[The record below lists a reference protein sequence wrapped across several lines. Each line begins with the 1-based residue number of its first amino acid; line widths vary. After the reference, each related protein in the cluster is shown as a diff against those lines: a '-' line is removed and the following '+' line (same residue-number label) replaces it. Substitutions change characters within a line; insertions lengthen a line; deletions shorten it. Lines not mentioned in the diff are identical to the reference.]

1 MEGGALTSDLPTAWT
16 AGYQYPPPMPRGA
29 IAGLLAVA
37 GVLAVLSLVPTGA
50 AEEEKD
56 GDNTKALSYL
66 PPGGM
71 LLVQLPTD
79 FHSDEFRTLDARI
92 ARRLIGGRIAPI
104 IEDVAEDADLTYDR
118 EVRPQL
124 GNDLA
129 VAVRWPALRGGQGF
143 VGALQV
149 NDPPALRRVLDGNR
163 FLRSDG
169 DASGARLY
177 RPKESREAFLAI
189 EEDMLIVADTE
200 RRLRRALAR
209 HDSGAGMNDVAFR
222 ARLGDLPRDALI
234 RIVGDVQPLFD
245 QRELRRLRRIPWVRA
260 LRTMSATL
268 GASEREI
275 QAEGALEADP
285 SQIGPGD
292 LPIQPGRESP
302 ALVGSLRQFAGAS
315 VNQSQTTV
323 FLLRAARAAF
333 PRSRFVRD
341 VRRLERAHKL
351 NFEREVLRQFN
362 GPSATLLAPN
372 GRFAARSAVQ
382 DPRRLAQT
390 IRKIAP
396 DLGRVIEDLE
406 ALESTG
412 LSLLLLFAPDAPISH
427 GVLGRS
433 RVKLERLPGQRDFYR
448 LKGLRRGPG
457 QVYFGLHNGVFV
469 VGSSERRAKQMA
481 TAPAQRRL
489 GTSGSSATLA
499 DLGAM
504 REAIERATGIDPGR
518 LGQMLGSI
526 EATPARLRGK
536 LTLELR

>member
-1 MEGGALTSDLPTAWT
+1 MSRL
-16 AGYQYPPPMPRGA
+16 A
-29 IAGLLAVA
+29 IAGMLAVA
-37 GVLAVLSLVPTGA
+37 AVLAGFSLVPTGA
-50 AEEEKD
+50 AQDEPKR
-56 GDNTKALSYL
+56 DNTKALSYL

-71 LLVQLPTD
+71 LLAQLPTD
-79 FHSDEFRTLDARI
+79 LHSDEFRTLDARI
-92 ARRLIGGRIAPI
+92 VRRLVGIRVAPLL
-104 IEDVAEDADLTYDR
+104 EDAAEEADLTYDR

-129 VAVRWPALRGGQGF
+129 VAVRWSAVAGGQGF

-149 NDPPALRRVLDGNR
+149 KDPPALRRVLDGNR
-163 FLRSDG
+163 FLRFDG
-169 DASGARLY
+169 DAAGARLY
-177 RPKESREAFLAI
+177 RAEDGGGAFLAL
-189 EEDMLIVADTE
+189 EEDMLVAADSGP
-200 RRLRRALAR
+200 RLRRALAR
-209 HDSGAGMNDVAFR
+209 HDSNAGMNDVAFR
-222 ARLGDLPRDALI
+222 DRLGDLPRDALI
-234 RIVGDVQPLFD
+234 RVVGDLQPMFD
-245 QRELRRLRRIPWVRA
+245 LRELRRLRRIPWVRA

-268 GASEREI
+268 GASHQEI
-275 QAEGALEADP
+275 RAEGKLEADG

-292 LPIQPGRESP
+292 LPIQPGGDPP

-341 VRRLERAHKL
+341 VRRLERVHKL
-351 NFEREVLRQFN
+351 NFEQEVLRQFN

-382 DPRRLAQT
+382 DPRRLART
-390 IRKIAP
+390 IRRLAP

-406 ALESTG
+406 ALESSG

-433 RVKLERLPGQRDFYR
+433 RVKVERLAGQRDFYR

-457 QVYFGLHNGVFV
+457 QVYFGLHQGVFV
-469 VGSSERRAKQMA
+469 IGSSERRAKKMA
-481 TAPAQRRL
+481 TAPTQPRL
-489 GTSGSSATLA
+489 GVRGSSVTLA

-504 REAIERATGIDPGR
+504 RESIRRAAGIDLGR
-518 LGQMLGSI
+518 LGRMVGSLD
-526 EATPARLRGK
+526 ATPARLHGK
-536 LTLELR
+536 LTVELR

>member
-1 MEGGALTSDLPTAWT
+1 
-16 AGYQYPPPMPRGA
+16 MPRLA
-29 IAGLLAVA
+29 IAGLLVVA
-37 GVLAVLSLVPTGA
+37 AVLAALALVPAGA
-50 AEEEKD
+50 AQEETRR
-56 GDNTKALSYL
+56 DNTKALSYL

-71 LLVQLPTD
+71 LLAQLPTD

-92 ARRLIGGRIAPI
+92 VRRVLGTRFAPLF
-104 IEDVAEDADLTYDR
+104 EDAVEDADLTYDR

-129 VAVRWPALRGGQGF
+129 VAVRWPAFAGGQGL
-143 VGALQV
+143 VAALQV
-149 NDPPALRRVLDGNR
+149 KDPPALRRVLDANG
-163 FLRSDG
+163 FLRFDG

-177 RPKESREAFLAI
+177 RAEDERDAFLALD
-189 EEDMLIVADTE
+189 EDVLVAADSE

-209 HDSGAGMNDVAFR
+209 HDSNAGMNDVAFR
-222 ARLGDLPRDALI
+222 DRLGDLPRDALI
-234 RIVGDVQPLFD
+234 RVVADVQPLFD

-260 LRTMSATL
+260 LRTGSATL
-268 GASEREI
+268 GASESRREI
-275 QAEGALEADP
+275 RAEAALETDA
-285 SQIGPGD
+285 SQIGPND
-292 LPIQPGRESP
+292 LPIQPGQAPP

-341 VRRLERAHKL
+341 VRRLERLHKL
-351 NFEREVLRQFN
+351 NFEQEVLRQFN

-382 DPRRLAQT
+382 DPRRLART
-390 IRKIAP
+390 IRRLAP

-457 QVYFGLHNGVFV
+457 QVYFGLHEGVFV
-469 VGSSERRAKQMA
+469 IGSSERRAKQMA
-481 TAPAQRRL
+481 TAPAKAPA
-489 GTSGSSATLA
+489 GVKGASTTVA

-504 REAIERATGIDPGR
+504 RKAIQRAAGIDLGR
-518 LGQMLGSI
+518 LGQMLGSL
-526 EATPARLRGK
+526 EATPARLHGK
-536 LTLELR
+536 LTVELR

>member
-1 MEGGALTSDLPTAWT
+1 
-16 AGYQYPPPMPRGA
+16 MPRFV
-29 IAGLLAVA
+29 IAGLLAAA
-37 GVLAVLSLVPTGA
+37 GVLAALALVPTGA
-50 AEEEKD
+50 ADEETER
-56 GDNTKALSYL
+56 DNTKALSYL

-71 LLVQLPTD
+71 LLAQVSTD
-79 FHSDEFRTLDARI
+79 FDSPEFRALDARI
-92 ARRLIGGRIAPI
+92 ARRLLGTRIAPLL
-104 IEDVAEDADLTYDR
+104 EDAAEDADLTYDR

-129 VAVRWPALRGGQGF
+129 VAIRWPALSDGQGF

-149 NDPPALRRVLDGNR
+149 MDPSALRRVLDGNR
-163 FLRSDG
+163 FLRFDG

-177 RPKESREAFLAI
+177 RPKETRESFLAL
-189 EEDMLIVADTE
+189 EEDMLVAADSE

-209 HDSGAGMNDVAFR
+209 RDSGGGMNDVAFR
-222 ARLGDLPRDALI
+222 ARLGDLSRDAPI
-234 RIVGDVQPLFD
+234 RVVGDVQPLFD
-245 QRELRRLRRIPWVRA
+245 RRELRRLRRVPWVRA

-268 GASEREI
+268 GASDQEI
-275 QAEGALEADP
+275 RAEGVLETDA

-292 LPIQPGRESP
+292 LPIQLGKPPP

-315 VNQSQTTV
+315 VNQSQSTV

-341 VRRLERAHKL
+341 VRRLERAYKI

-382 DPRRLAQT
+382 DPRRLART
-390 IRKIAP
+390 IRRIAP

-433 RVKLERLPGQRDFYR
+433 RVKVERLSGQRDFYR
-448 LKGLRRGPG
+448 LRGLRRGPG
-457 QVYFGLHNGVFV
+457 QVYFGLHKRVFV
-469 VGSSERRAKQMA
+469 VGSSERRAKEMA
-481 TAPAQRRL
+481 TAPAQPRP
-489 GTSGSSATLA
+489 GVSGAGAMLA

-504 REAIERATGIDPGR
+504 REAIKRAGDIDLGR
-518 LGQMLGSI
+518 LGQMLGSL
-526 EATPARLRGK
+526 EATPARLHGK
-536 LTLELR
+536 MTVELR